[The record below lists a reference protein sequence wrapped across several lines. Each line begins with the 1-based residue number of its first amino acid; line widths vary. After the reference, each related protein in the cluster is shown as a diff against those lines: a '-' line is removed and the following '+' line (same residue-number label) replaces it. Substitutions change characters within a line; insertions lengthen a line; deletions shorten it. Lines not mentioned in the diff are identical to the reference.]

1 MSSLRTGERP
11 ADTVS
16 ISGQAG
22 TPASVGDVRISDLY
36 VGAGDS
42 FAMLT
47 GEELAKAMPLCADT
61 SHAGSRH
68 WLRAEPTPIDTA
80 TLAAAIREYEAPS

>member
-1 MSSLRTGERP
+1 MSSLTTGERP
-11 ADTVS
+11 A
-16 ISGQAG
+16 G
-22 TPASVGDVRISDLY
+22 TVGDVRISDLY
-36 VGAGDS
+36 VGAGDA

-68 WLRAEPTPIDTA
+68 WLRAEPTPIDPA
-80 TLAAAIREYEAPS
+80 TLAAAIREYEARS